1 MRVNK
6 RRLTESVE
14 GLIGG
19 VFIAVGAF
27 SAIGFTENPDKSF
40 AAVAFL
46 IVGAFIGILIDIL
59 KINRYI
65 VSMLSVVIL
74 AAAYFSKIELLEYI
88 VSGTVLYA
96 GCLLALPEKEMS
108 ENTLTG
114 AAAAV
119 GFITAVILI
128 L

>member
-6 RRLTESVE
+6 RRLAESAE

-59 KINRYI
+59 RINRYI
-65 VSMLSVVIL
+65 VSILSAVLL
-74 AAAYFSKIELLEYI
+74 AAAYFSKIELLGYI

-96 GCLLALPEKEMS
+96 GCLLALPEKDMS
-108 ENTLTG
+108 ENALTG